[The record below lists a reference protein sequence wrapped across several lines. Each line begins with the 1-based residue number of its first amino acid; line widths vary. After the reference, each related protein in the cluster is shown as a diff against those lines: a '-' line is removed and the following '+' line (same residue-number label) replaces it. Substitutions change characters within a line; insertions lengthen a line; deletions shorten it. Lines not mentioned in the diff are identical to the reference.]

1 MGWEVVNKLL
11 TLRSNFVLIMKTDRT
26 CLWTYERM
34 MLKTE
39 PYCHYTEFYCEQLA
53 MEIKGWFMSRLA
65 LDDVV
70 KYECPN

>member
-1 MGWEVVNKLL
+1 
-11 TLRSNFVLIMKTDRT
+11 MKTDR
-26 CLWTYERM
+26 ERM